1 MSGRTVETWQDSS
14 IRQVGLRT
22 SLYSYEAEGVNHA
35 TVVSLPFEGDWTAVP
50 VAPAGGRH
58 LENAAVRRSR
68 SATTAE
74 LLLAEVLF
82 QFLLG
87 LSRAMVAA

>member
-1 MSGRTVETWQDSS
+1 MKRLKHSS
-14 IRQVGLRT
+14 SWPSHIPLLLGG
-22 SLYSYEAEGVNHA
+22 EGVNHA
-35 TVVSLPFEGDWTAVP
+35 TVVSLPFERDLTGAP

-58 LENAAVRRSR
+58 HENAAVRRSQ